1 MFKFDYNVKIKVC
14 VKYVKR
20 RSASVEKKL
29 YKIIYFFCKLQKYV

>member
-20 RSASVEKKL
+20 KSASVEKNDTR
-29 YKIIYFFCKLQKYV
+29 